1 MGKVTGN
8 VTGKGFF
15 KPRNWQGVKRMKI
28 GSWCEVDSLETLE
41 KSVFS
46 LKNQGVDILNF
57 SEFKHLLKTQVLTH
71 IPHDLSVE
79 TRLHDRILNASA
91 FDIAKETELPPH
103 EYKRLRM
110 AFLLKKQNDKYKK
123 RVLHETQ
130 ILNHLRA
137 KEAVSLLDFQNYL
150 SSFFKPSFES
160 FFSQRAF
167 NLHIDQLKAHSYITA
182 GSRHGKSELVKRLV
196 YGVMESGQ
204 SAIVLDPHGD
214 LATQIAQWKEFSE
227 HPEKLVYFN
236 AYAFGD
242 SLHSIPVLNPLAP
255 LKNALERDSVV
266 SGFIDTLTSVIDDK
280 DAPSDRMKSILK
292 ACLYTFAS
300 YGQEVDLYDLLDFLG
315 MGERAEYW
323 KNQAKKLLTN
333 QSLLAMVEDFDKK
346 EYANTKTAIR
356 DRLRVLLASDALDS
370 CLVGK
375 NTINLADAM
384 DSGKIIVFD
393 LSKGRLG
400 RDSSNAFGR
409 LLLSAISGN
418 AMQRQT
424 TNKHHR
430 KPVFLFMDEGD
441 NYMSP
446 SVIEIYKETGKYGLF
461 ITFIQQVAGYGMSAE
476 EWRVLKTNSLLRF
489 GGNVGGD
496 GDGAKIV
503 SEILDTPKEDILNLP
518 KGNFWLKY
526 GTGTPQKIRIG
537 LELIDD
543 RNAMTSEQWQRVK
556 EYQKAHYYRAK
567 IAREA
572 HKNDNQEQEKPQPN
586 KPKEPKQPPKDGKK
600 SPLDFDLD

>member
-1 MGKVTGN
+1 
-8 VTGKGFF
+8 
-15 KPRNWQGVKRMKI
+15 MKI

-41 KSVFS
+41 KAVFS

-91 FDIAKETELPPH
+91 FEIAKETELPPN
-103 EYKRLRM
+103 EYKRLRV
-110 AFLLKKQNDKYKK
+110 AFLLKKQNEKYKK
-123 RVLHETQ
+123 RILHETQ
-130 ILNHLRA
+130 ILNHLRT
-137 KEAVSLLDFQNYL
+137 KETVSLLDFQDYL
-150 SSFFKPSFES
+150 SSFFKPSFEP

-167 NLHIDQLKAHSYITA
+167 NLHIDQLKAHSYIAA
-182 GSRHGKSELVKRLV
+182 GSGHGKSELIKRLV

-204 SAIVLDPHGD
+204 SAIVLDPHGK
-214 LATQIAQWKEFSE
+214 LASEIVHWKEFSE
-227 HPEKLVYFN
+227 HPEKLVYFDP
-236 AYAFGD
+236 YA
-242 SLHSIPVLNPLAP
+242 HSDRLEYVPVLNPLAP
-255 LKNALERDSVV
+255 LKNTIDRDAVV
-266 SGFIDTLTSVIDDK
+266 ESFIDTLTSVIDDK

-315 MGERAEYW
+315 IGERAEYW

-375 NTINLADAM
+375 NTINLANAM
-384 DSGKIIVFD
+384 DSGKIIVFK
-393 LSKGRLG
+393 LPSGKGEETSK
-400 RDSSNAFGR
+400 AFGR
-409 LLLSAISGN
+409 LLLTSIFCS
-418 AMQRQT
+418 AMQRLDDKQ
-424 TNKHHR
+424 R
-430 KPVFLFMDEGD
+430 KSVFLFMDEGD
-441 NYMSP
+441 NFMNEN
-446 SVIEIYKETGKYGLF
+446 VIRLYKETRKYGLF
-461 ITFIQQVAGYGMSAE
+461 ITFIQQVAGYGMTSE
-476 EWRVLKTNSLLRF
+476 QWRAVKTNSLLRF

-496 GDGAKIV
+496 GDGAKIMA
-503 SEILDTPKEDILNLP
+503 EMLATPKEDILSLK

-526 GTGTPQKIRIG
+526 GTNEPQKIRIG